1 MVDSSGVFDK
11 IEALTEE
18 NRRSRSP
25 ELERRLVGLRHQAG
39 LELRRTG
46 ANGAEV
52 VAPDPEAL
60 RDDSLIPEMRADELN
75 AGAVRAAILGH
86 GAALIRGLLSPEDSG
101 RLRDEIERAYQAR
114 EAAGQ
119 GAGGG
124 EGYYEEFNPE
134 GEQLPRGFVKNSGI
148 WAADSPR
155 LMFEMFEA
163 FDRVGL
169 RQVAREYLGEPPA
182 VTLQKCTLRK
192 AMPEESQHARWHQDG
207 AFLGELGRVRALNV
221 WLALSHCGDDAPGMD
236 LVPRRLD
243 HIVPAGT
250 DGVRYEWIVSPQ
262 KAEEAAA
269 GLPIVRPIF
278 EAGDVLLFD
287 ELYLHS
293 TATNASMSNPRYAI
307 ECWFFGPSAFPEG
320 LNGRDYIPFAG

>member
-1 MVDSSGVFDK
+1 VDSVFEQ

-25 ELERRLVGLRHQAG
+25 ELERKLVGLRHQAG
-39 LELRRTG
+39 VELCSR
-46 ANGAEV
+46 ASNGAEV
-52 VAPDPEAL
+52 IAPDYEAL
-60 RDDSLIPEMRADELN
+60 KDDSPLPEIQPDELT
-75 AGAVRAAILGH
+75 AGLVRAAMLSH
-86 GAALIRGLLSPEDSG
+86 GAVLIRGLVDAEDST
-101 RLRDEIERAYQAR
+101 RLRDEIERAYQTR
-114 EAAGQ
+114 EE
-119 GAGGG
+119 GAGADA
-124 EGYYEEFNPE
+124 YYEEFDPPDQ
-134 GEQLPRGFVKNSGI
+134 QLQRGFVKNSGI

-155 LMFEMFEA
+155 LMFEMLDT

-169 RQVAREYLGEPPA
+169 QRVAREYLGEPPA

-192 AMPEESQHARWHQDG
+192 ALPEESQHARWHQDG
-207 AFLGELGRVRALNV
+207 AFLGEFGRVRALNV
-221 WLALSHCGDDAPGMD
+221 WLSLSHCGDDAPGMD

-243 HIVPAGT
+243 HIVPSGT
-250 DGVRYEWIVSPQ
+250 DGVRHDWIVSSQ

-269 GLPIVRPIF
+269 GLPIIRPIF